1 MKIGTHFRKVLLKI
15 SVVLAVCLCLFFV
28 DNVWNRNLFS
38 NKSLVVYFSSF
49 GNTKAIAKD
58 IQEKLGADILRLQ
71 TVVKYP
77 KDKAL
82 FLAQMKAEISAQN
95 YYPALINGRIDLSP
109 YDVIVIGTPVWKG
122 RAAPA
127 VISFL
132 KKNNFAGKRVYF
144 FSTYSRNAG
153 LAISEMKKACPNA
166 TCGSFLKVELTAP
179 LNNDEASITIPGDI
193 IKKWT
198 TEIMAKQK

>member
-1 MKIGTHFRKVLLKI
+1 MRIGVDFQKILSKV
-15 SVVLAVCLCLFFV
+15 SGVLAVCLCLFFV

-38 NKSLVVYFSSF
+38 NRSLVVYFSSF

-58 IQEKLGADILRLQ
+58 IQEKLGADILRLE

-82 FLAQMKAEISAQN
+82 FLAQMKAEINARD

-109 YDVIVIGTPVWKG
+109 YDVIVVGTPVWRGK
-122 RAAPA
+122 AAPA

-132 KKNNFAGKRVYF
+132 KKTILQEKKFT
-144 FSTYSRNAG
+144 SSR
-153 LAISEMKKACPNA
+153 LTREMQ
-166 TCGSFLKVELTAP
+166 G
-179 LNNDEASITIPGDI
+179 
-193 IKKWT
+193 
-198 TEIMAKQK
+198 